1 MPTLTFHGAARTVTG
16 SSHLLEVDG
25 KRILL
30 DCGLFQGRREEAA
43 TKNQSFPFDPKEI
56 DVVILSHAHIDHSGK
71 LPMLVRQGF
80 DGNIISTFATR
91 DLANIMLLDSA
102 HIQEKDAEFMTKKH
116 AKKGLP
122 PVEPLYTSEN
132 ALAAMELFQTV
143 GYRRT
148 IPVTSNVDLTFH
160 DAGHILGSA
169 TVTLDIRSNGSTKRL
184 CFTGD
189 LGRPNRPILRDP
201 ELVGDVDLLITE
213 STYGGRYHLDDLSA
227 LDRLE
232 DIIKRTVSRG
242 GRVIVPA
249 FSVGRTQELVYD
261 LHQLHNANRLPSVPM
276 YVDSPL
282 SSNATDIFRLHPEC
296 MDPDVREELMSRQ
309 DPFGFQK
316 LHYIT
321 AVEDSKKLNASR
333 EPMVIISS
341 SGMCEAGRILHHL
354 ANNIENPR
362 NSILITGYNAEHTLG
377 RRLVEKQPIV
387 NILGEEYQVRAEVH
401 VMNSLSAHADRTE
414 LLSWI
419 GQFDRARMQNIFLV
433 HGDTDQL
440 GKLDQG
446 LKEEL
451 GFANTTTPESG
462 QRFTL

>member
-30 DCGLFQGRREEAA
+30 DCGLFQGRREESAA
-43 TKNQSFPFDPKEI
+43 KNQSFPFDPKEI

-80 DGNIISTFATR
+80 NGNVISTFATR

-102 HIQEKDAEFMTKKH
+102 HIQEKDAEFMTKRH

-148 IPVTSNVDLTFH
+148 IPVTSNVDLTFR

-213 STYGGRYHLDDLSA
+213 STYGGRFHIDDLSA

-261 LHQLHNANRLPSVPM
+261 LHQLHNAGRLPSVPI

-321 AVEDSKKLNASR
+321 AVEDSKKLNSSR

-377 RRLVEKQPIV
+377 RRLVEKQPVV
-387 NILGEEYQVRAEVH
+387 NILGEEYQVKAEVH

-433 HGDTDQL
+433 HGDADQL
-440 GKLDQG
+440 AKLDQG

-451 GFANTTTPESG
+451 GFSNTTTPESG